1 MALWQSSFA
10 DSDQEKRATKLLKGW
25 GDDLCPTCMSE
36 ISFNHRCD
44 PNDISI
50 AKHTD
55 TVRNVLRST
64 QLSDTIQSAHAYNRD
79 STEQPEPIS
88 MGPNFFLD
96 AGGQSENED
105 DDRRDD
111 ESEDTD
117 TSSSSS
123 SEGDENSDRSG
134 EDSDPPYPSEDE
146 DSYDSQ

>member
-1 MALWQSSFA
+1 
-10 DSDQEKRATKLLKGW
+10 
-25 GDDLCPTCMSE
+25 MSE
-36 ISFNHRCD
+36 ISFDHRCD

-96 AGGQSENED
+96 AG
-105 DDRRDD
+105 DRVKMRTMIRETLNRKTPIQRTAAPQKVMRTLTAPARTLTHLIHPKTRTILTRNDGFNPAGGKKA
-111 ESEDTD
+111 SDTAKYVSAAL
-117 TSSSSS
+117 SSS
-123 SEGDENSDRSG
+123 
-134 EDSDPPYPSEDE
+134 
-146 DSYDSQ
+146 

>member
-10 DSDQEKRATKLLKGW
+10 DSDQQKCATKLLKAW
-25 GDDLCPTCMSE
+25 GDDLCPTCMCE
-36 ISFNHRCD
+36 TSFDHRCD

-64 QLSDTIQSAHAYNRD
+64 QLLDTIQSAHAYNRD

-96 AGGQSENED
+96 AEGHGEDED
-105 DDRRDD
+105 DESNDD
-111 ESEDTD
+111 KSEDTD
-117 TSSSSS
+117 TSNGSS
-123 SEGDENSDRSG
+123 SEGVENSDRSG
-134 EDSDPPYPSEDE
+134 EDSDPPYPSDE
-146 DSYDSQ
+146 DDYD